1 MNVKL
6 TLYHFKELLKNGFTL
21 DMVFLLKLVEE
32 GHDLKEA
39 CNGNVKL
46 EMLYQGLYRKG
57 LLSESGK
64 LTLTGKNV
72 LKFLKEE
79 APTEKTVLKKKPASE
94 DFERWW
100 KAFPGTDTFK
110 HKDKTF
116 AGTRAL
122 RRDIENCKLKFNAIL
137 SEGEYTADDLI
148 AALEFD
154 ILQKK
159 ENSVKNN
166 ENKLKYMQNSLTYL
180 TQRSFEPFIEL
191 VREGITVKES
201 TKPVGGTDI

>member
-1 MNVKL
+1 MNIKL
-6 TLYHFKELLKNGFTL
+6 TLFHFKELLKNGFNL

-32 GHDLKEA
+32 GHDAKDV
-39 CNGNVKL
+39 CNENVKL
-46 EMLYQGLYRKG
+46 EIIYQGLYRKG

-79 APTEKTVLKKKPASE
+79 APTEKSVLKKKPMSE
-94 DFERWW
+94 HFEKWW

-110 HKDKTF
+110 YKDVVF
-116 AGTRAL
+116 AGSRAL
-122 RRDIENCKLKFNAIL
+122 RRDVENCKLKFNVIL
-137 SEGEYTADDLI
+137 SEGEYTVDDLV

-154 ILQKK
+154 VLQKK
-159 ENSVKNN
+159 ENSFKSK

-180 TQRSFEPFIEL
+180 QQRSFEPFIEL
-191 VREGITVKES
+191 VKQGITIKES
-201 TKPVGGTDI
+201 NKLVKSTDI

>member
-32 GHDLKEA
+32 GHDLKDA
-39 CNGNVKL
+39 CNGDPKL
-46 EMLYQGLYRKG
+46 EILAQGIYRKG
-57 LLSESGK
+57 LISGDNK
-64 LTLTGKNV
+64 ITLTGKNV

-79 APTEKTVLKKKPASE
+79 APKDKIIKKKPATE
-94 DFERWW
+94 DFQRWW

-110 HKDKTF
+110 HKDKSF
-116 AGTRAL
+116 SGSRSL
-122 RRDIENCKLKFNAIL
+122 RRDVENCRLKFNAIL
-137 SEGEYTADDLI
+137 SEGEYTADDLV
-148 AALEFD
+148 AAVEFD
-154 ILQKK
+154 VLQKK
-159 ENSVKNN
+159 ENSYKSG

-191 VREGITVKES
+191 VKQGITIEEKP
-201 TKPVGGTDI
+201 KPVGTTDI

>member
-6 TLYHFKELLKNGFTL
+6 TLYHFKELLKNGFSL

-32 GHDLKEA
+32 GHDLKDA
-39 CNGNVKL
+39 CNGDPKL
-46 EMLYQGLYRKG
+46 EILAQGIYRKG
-57 LLSESGK
+57 LISGENK
-64 LTLTGKNV
+64 ITLTGKNV

-79 APTEKTVLKKKPASE
+79 APKDKIIKKKPASE

-110 HKDKTF
+110 HKDKSF
-116 AGTRAL
+116 PGSRSL
-122 RRDIENCKLKFNAIL
+122 RRDVENCRLKFNVIL

-148 AALEFD
+148 AAVEFD
-154 ILQKK
+154 VLQKK
-159 ENSVKNN
+159 ENSYKSG

-191 VREGITVKES
+191 VKQGITIEEKP
-201 TKPVGGTDI
+201 KPVGTTDI

>member
-32 GHDLKEA
+32 GHDLKDA
-39 CNGNVKL
+39 CNGDPKL
-46 EMLYQGLYRKG
+46 EILAQGIYRKG
-57 LLSESGK
+57 LISGENK
-64 LTLTGKNV
+64 ITLTGKNV

-79 APTEKTVLKKKPASE
+79 APKDKIIKKKPASE

-110 HKDKTF
+110 HKDKSF
-116 AGTRAL
+116 PGSRSL
-122 RRDIENCKLKFNAIL
+122 RRDVENCRLKFNAIL

-148 AALEFD
+148 AAVEFD
-154 ILQKK
+154 VLQKK
-159 ENSVKNN
+159 ENSYKSG

-191 VREGITVKES
+191 VKQGITIEEKP
-201 TKPVGGTDI
+201 KPVGTTDI

>member
-32 GHDLKEA
+32 GHDLKDA
-39 CNGNVKL
+39 CNGDPKL
-46 EMLYQGLYRKG
+46 EILAQGIYRKG
-57 LLSESGK
+57 LISGENK
-64 LTLTGKNV
+64 ITLTGKNV

-79 APTEKTVLKKKPASE
+79 APKDKIIKKKPATE
-94 DFERWW
+94 DFQRWW

-110 HKDKTF
+110 HKDKSFT
-116 AGTRAL
+116 GSRSL
-122 RRDIENCKLKFNAIL
+122 RRDVENCRLKFNAIL
-137 SEGEYTADDLI
+137 SEGEYTADDLV
-148 AALEFD
+148 AAVEFD
-154 ILQKK
+154 VLQKK
-159 ENSVKNN
+159 ENSYKSG

-191 VREGITVKES
+191 VKQGITIEEKP
-201 TKPVGGTDI
+201 KPVGTTDI

>member
-39 CNGNVKL
+39 CNGDPKL
-46 EMLYQGLYRKG
+46 EILAQGIYRKG
-57 LLSESGK
+57 LISGENK
-64 LTLTGKNV
+64 ITLTGKNV

-79 APTEKTVLKKKPASE
+79 APKDKIIKKKPASE

-110 HKDKTF
+110 HKDKSF
-116 AGTRAL
+116 PGSRSL
-122 RRDIENCKLKFNAIL
+122 RRDVENCRLKFNAIL
-137 SEGEYTADDLI
+137 SEGEYTADDLV
-148 AALEFD
+148 AAVEFD
-154 ILQKK
+154 VLQKK
-159 ENSVKNN
+159 ENSYKSG

-191 VREGITVKES
+191 VKQGITIEEKL
-201 TKPVGGTDI
+201 KPVGTTDI

>member
-6 TLYHFKELLKNGFTL
+6 TLYHFKELLKNGFSL

-32 GHDLKEA
+32 GHDLKDA
-39 CNGNVKL
+39 CSGDPKL
-46 EMLYQGLYRKG
+46 EILAQGIYRKG
-57 LLSESGK
+57 LISGDNK
-64 LTLTGKNV
+64 ITLTGKSV

-79 APTEKTVLKKKPASE
+79 APKDKIIKKKPATE

-110 HKDKTF
+110 HKDKSF
-116 AGTRAL
+116 AGSRSL
-122 RRDIENCKLKFNAIL
+122 RRDVENCRLKFNAIL

-148 AALEFD
+148 AAIEFD
-154 ILQKK
+154 VLQKK

-191 VREGITVKES
+191 VKQGITIEE
-201 TKPVGGTDI
+201 KPKIVGTTDI